1 MLNAEEKLNEFIGLI
16 KWASYRYSQSSGSAF
31 NYDDFMGEG
40 QLILAKCLK
49 VWEKRGY
56 RVAKNERMGC
66 LISKN
71 EKRVRAILYAEA
83 RLEKEFAK
91 YFKTAL
97 MNKFNGICSHRD
109 LFAKKRVHTSVSLDD
124 EDFQMPLSDH
134 ERINFSGFEDV
145 FYKELIEHVY
155 TTLQDEIEKKIFM
168 LLADPPEGLC
178 KLAIYRNR
186 RKMKS
191 THITKKTRNGV
202 NVVRPT
208 TGLILEY
215 LKEQEGHNLTRGI
228 YYLHLRNIKKAVR
241 EAITK

>member
-1 MLNAEEKLNEFIGLI
+1 MLNAEAKLEEFIGLI
-16 KWASYRYSQSSGSAF
+16 KWASYKYAQSSGHAF
-31 NYDDFMGEG
+31 SYDDFVGEG
-40 QLILAKCLK
+40 QLVLAKCLQ

-56 RVAKNERMGC
+56 RVAKNERMGR

-71 EKRVRAILYAEA
+71 EKRVRAILGAEA

-109 LFAKKRVHTSVSLDD
+109 LFAKKRVHVSVSLDD
-124 EDFQMPLSDH
+124 EDFTPPPLNAY
-134 ERINFSGFEDV
+134 ERVNFSGFEDI
-145 FYKELIEHVY
+145 FYKELVEHVH
-155 TTLQDEIEKKIFM
+155 TTLENEIEKKIFM

-215 LKEQEGHNLTRGI
+215 LKEQGHDLTRMV
-228 YYLHLRNIKKAVR
+228 YYLHLRNIKKAVK
-241 EAITK
+241 EAIMK